1 MLLKAP
7 TPDTPGSY
15 NAVIDRVFYW
25 LLKRDNYYM
34 HQFEDDPIYE
44 YAKSVMFQIMTVL
57 YINGRT
63 EAHVGAIMRLLGVDE
78 EHARLHDDERIE
90 LDENFARMAAE
101 LNMNELA
108 TVQIPQGTTIH

>member
-90 LDENFARMAAE
+90 LDENFVRMVSA
-101 LNMNELA
+101 LNINELA
-108 TVQIPQGTTIH
+108 SVQIPQGTTIH

>member
-1 MLLKAP
+1 MQLKAP
-7 TPDTPGSY
+7 TPNPAGSH

-25 LLKRDNYYM
+25 LLKRDNYCM
-34 HQFEDDPIYE
+34 HEFDDDHIYQ

-78 EHARLHDDERIE
+78 DHARLHDDERIE
-90 LDENFARMAAE
+90 LDENFARIAAE
-101 LNMNELA
+101 LNMTELVSA
-108 TVQIPQGTTIH
+108 QVPQGTTIH